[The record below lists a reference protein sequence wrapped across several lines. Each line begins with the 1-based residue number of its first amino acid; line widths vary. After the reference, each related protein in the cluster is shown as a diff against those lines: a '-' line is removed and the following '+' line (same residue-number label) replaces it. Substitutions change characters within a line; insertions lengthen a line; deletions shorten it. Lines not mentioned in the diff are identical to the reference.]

1 MPKKWADSLF
11 PGTWYLP
18 NGDVFSCDKAD
29 LDYYY
34 HRTKEIIDSGYP
46 IPVCLEHQP
55 SVGMSANDRHAEQ
68 TLHTVGHCHDT
79 RIGEQGQLQ
88 LFIDGDEE
96 AHEIFRRN
104 KYFSPEIRQNVID
117 TRNGKRWPGP
127 SIVHLACTPR
137 PVQVTGNPHI
147 SLSSAR
153 AVSLSSA
160 AVSVSLSHAVLLPVA
175 LSAKEKPMA
184 FPPKKKDD
192 PTTPDIDESETPE
205 PAASTAEPDADDA
218 GGMSGDAH
226 LITTLSEIVK
236 PLGIEV
242 QVGPGMSLQDYV
254 EHLCTA
260 FKTHQAT
267 KGGDTDPADDPNA
280 QTNPNNQQ
288 EPELPEN
295 APIMMST
302 TAPTDRE
309 KKMAAVIMKQS
320 TAGLTARI
328 GVLFQRGFID
338 DAIRKE
344 LSNEL
349 GNIKLSMSDLSDDG
363 TVKPNALSIQVAAYE
378 RQMKAGKPG
387 PFAKTVAA
395 KKIDPNKPISSSIAL
410 SAAEEAF
417 DPLATGIDDT
427 AANLQ
432 EQNRAGEELAAR
444 A

>member
-1 MPKKWADSLF
+1 
-11 PGTWYLP
+11 
-18 NGDVFSCDKAD
+18 
-29 LDYYY
+29 
-34 HRTKEIIDSGYP
+34 
-46 IPVCLEHQP
+46 
-55 SVGMSANDRHAEQ
+55 
-68 TLHTVGHCHDT
+68 
-79 RIGEQGQLQ
+79 
-88 LFIDGDEE
+88 
-96 AHEIFRRN
+96 
-104 KYFSPEIRQNVID
+104 
-117 TRNGKRWPGP
+117 
-127 SIVHLACTPR
+127 
-137 PVQVTGNPHI
+137 
-147 SLSSAR
+147 
-153 AVSLSSA
+153 
-160 AVSVSLSHAVLLPVA
+160 
-175 LSAKEKPMA
+175 MA

-387 PFAKTVAA
+387 PFAKTVRDAA
-395 KKIDPNKPISSSIAL
+395 MLLEVISPRPSPRRRSTRTNRSVPPSRCPLRKRLSIRL
-410 SAAEEAF
+410 
-417 DPLATGIDDT
+417 PLASMTPLPTFRNRTGPAKNSPHEPERTIVSK
-427 AANLQ
+427 NP
-432 EQNRAGEELAAR
+432 
-444 A
+444 